1 MLNALSIVG
10 YLGMIG
16 GLFGLLYTRSLL
28 SSFPLVISVQV
39 LAIVLLIWARIAF
52 GRRSFHF
59 TAGPTE
65 GGLVTRGPYRY
76 IRHPIYTSACLF
88 VWASVAGHW
97 SWRTVLYG
105 GLVLGGA
112 VVRMFCEETLVVV
125 RYPEYRE
132 YMKTTWRM
140 IPYVF

>member
-39 LAIVLLIWARIAF
+39 LAIVLLTWARIVF

-97 SWRTVLYG
+97 SWETVLYG

-112 VVRMFCEETLVVV
+112 VVRMLCEETLVVV